1 MNAPK
6 NATAFV
12 SIDRTTTLRIRRGRP
27 AGVVELPVVLAFE
40 PGGAVL
46 LPRPAAGG
54 VLTALHA
61 LGVVLVAATQ
71 APERHLVLVAGHGPD
86 EALSRQRAESV
97 RAFLRGEREA
107 WAAHAEAHGRVHDWQ
122 RLLTWAAS
130 AHGLACD
137 PKGVDGK
144 LGPNTRAALAG
155 FRQARGLSGPADRA
169 IAADYAALYD
179 LAQLDLSKLLE
190 GRDQPPL
197 DARRAALAAWGDLGG
212 LGCAAHWPPE
222 RVRLLEHEATTAERV
237 DVLVFAP
244 DDAPSLT
251 CHAGPVCDPKACHV
265 FRKGRYRKVELA
277 ADSLVPHVQ
286 RLHLLE
292 MEDVSFG
299 FDSAVLLPRPR
310 AAADEPAS
318 QDRITGL
325 AVIKVALQ
333 FADLFPEKRLLLAGH
348 TDSAG
353 SVKFN
358 VTLSEERAQNVHAYL
373 RGDRAAWAASCQGRF
388 QVEDWKS
395 ILQWVAERFGF
406 DCDPG
411 PINNTSDEASRAAL
425 RRFRA
430 RFSQDVRPIPEQG
443 PVSVEDWGAFFD
455 LYERELATL
464 LAVEPAALQAL
475 RDQVRYLD
483 LPAVGC
489 GEHHPVEDLGDGVKS
504 AANRRVEL
512 LFFDE
517 PEEPRLPC
525 HAGGG
530 CDPEQCDV
538 YPRGKHFVIEHL
550 PVDPSA
556 LLPPIEVLLHV
567 GDVTGAALTDEL
579 LVDDGSGAPPRAL
592 PLNQAG
598 ATADGHRVFRFFPQD
613 LPDPVT
619 LRWRRDGA
627 TLHVAGPCQPAALI
641 RSLRRGEYDDEPGLL
656 DHDDVRTTVHPV
668 VVELDPD
675 LDAEADRRSR
685 GDDGQV

>member
-1 MNAPK
+1 VDAPR
-6 NATAFV
+6 NQTAFV

-27 AGVVELPVVLAFE
+27 AGVVELPASLAFE

-46 LPRPAAGG
+46 LPRPPVGG

-61 LGVVLVAATQ
+61 LGAVLVAATQ
-71 APERHLVLVAGHGPD
+71 APEPHQVLVAGHGPD
-86 EALSRQRAESV
+86 EALSRRRAESV
-97 RAFLRGEREA
+97 RAFLRGERDA
-107 WAAHAEAHGRVHDWQ
+107 WAAHAEQHGRVQDWQ
-122 RLLTWAAS
+122 RLLSWAA
-130 AHGLACD
+130 AVHGLACD
-137 PKGVDGK
+137 PGGVDGK
-144 LGPNTRAALAG
+144 LGPKTRGALAAL
-155 FRQARGLSGPADRA
+155 RDARGLAGPADRA
-169 IAADYAALYD
+169 IASDYAALFD
-179 LAQLDLSKLLE
+179 LAQVDLARLLE
-190 GRDQPPL
+190 EGPEPTL
-197 DARRAALAAWGDLGG
+197 ATRRAALAGWGDLNAV
-212 LGCAAHWPPE
+212 GCAGHWPPD

-251 CHAGPVCDPKACHV
+251 CHAGPVCDPKACQV

-292 MEDVSFG
+292 MEDVSFN

-310 AAADEPAS
+310 AEEDAAPS

-373 RGDRAAWAASCQGRF
+373 RGDRAAWAASCQEHF
-388 QVEDWKS
+388 QVEDWKG
-395 ILQWVAERFGF
+395 ILRWIAERFGF

-411 PINNTSDEASRAAL
+411 PVNNTSDEAARAAL

-430 RFSQDVRPIPEQG
+430 RFSQEVRPIPEQG
-443 PVSVEDWGAFFD
+443 PVTVEDWGAFFD
-455 LYERELATL
+455 LYERELAVL
-464 LAVEPAALQAL
+464 LAVEPSELQPL
-475 RDQVRYLD
+475 RDQVRYLEP
-483 LPAVGC
+483 PAVGC
-489 GEHHPVEDLGDGVKS
+489 GEHHPVEDVGDGVKN

-525 HAGGG
+525 HTGGG
-530 CDPEQCDV
+530 CDPKKCDL
-538 YPRGKHFVIEHL
+538 YPRGQHFVIEHL

-656 DHDDVRTTVHPV
+656 DHDDVRTTVHAV
-668 VVELDPD
+668 VVELDDD
-675 LDAEADRRSR
+675 LDADADRRAR
-685 GDDGQV
+685 GADGQV